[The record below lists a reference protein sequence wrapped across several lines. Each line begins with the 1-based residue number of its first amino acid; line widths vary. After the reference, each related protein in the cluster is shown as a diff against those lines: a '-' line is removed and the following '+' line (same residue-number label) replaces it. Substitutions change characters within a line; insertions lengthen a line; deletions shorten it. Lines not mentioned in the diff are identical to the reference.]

1 MAHDLRSGSR
11 FIRIFQVSA
20 LLIAVAGV
28 ILSLKAL
35 ATTPPES
42 IDRYLHLI
50 VGAFIVDALLI
61 VVVFVM
67 QAARGLVKRINLL
80 GTAFNRGAEGDL
92 TVRVDLGDKDEL
104 STLGQNFNGML
115 EKLAGMVT
123 GITAAINELRRIASR
138 NDEASGRVLS
148 AAKIQAEGLAETSSA
163 IEAINRTA
171 AEVATGVETL
181 ARSSSENRAAINEMS
196 GSIVEVRRN
205 VEAQAGAIE
214 DVSSSIIEIVAV
226 VEETNR
232 NVAGLKESAVATS
245 SSVAEM
251 EISIQHVEKS
261 TRETV
266 AAAVEVQ
273 EDARHGQEA
282 VEATI
287 RGIGEIR
294 TSSGNTFTSITR
306 LSERVAAIGKI
317 VSVIDELTEQTNL
330 LALNSAIIAAQAGEH
345 GKGFAIVSGEIK
357 ELANRTKRST
367 REIEG
372 LIQGIREETDQ
383 AVAAIRTTEDRVADG
398 EQLSRRS
405 GESLNRIV
413 TGVQVVTDQI
423 NEIARATAVQSSGS
437 RNIHGA
443 MGNVSDR
450 VGQISLS
457 CQEQAAT
464 SRAIMSAAELM
475 KELTSRVFTS
485 AARQE
490 RVGEG
495 IAESTAQMSDVVE
508 MIRKASVDQ
517 ADCCRRI
524 TVSVRRVSGSADSSL
539 DSARSMEAAVESL
552 ATQIELLQQEIAKL
566 KTA

>member
-1 MAHDLRSGSR
+1 MSNDLRSGSR
-11 FIRIFQVSA
+11 IIRIFQVSA

-28 ILSLKAL
+28 ILSMTVL
-35 ATTPPES
+35 ATPTLES
-42 IDRYLHLI
+42 IDSYLPWILS
-50 VGAFIVDALLI
+50 AFIVDSLLI
-61 VVVFVM
+61 AVVFLM
-67 QAARGLVKRINLL
+67 QAARGLVKRINHL
-80 GTAFNRGAEGDL
+80 GMAFNRGAEGDL

-104 STLGQNFNGML
+104 SMLGQNFNGML

-123 GITAAINELRRIASR
+123 GITSAIHELRRIASR
-138 NDEASGRVLS
+138 NDEASGRVLA
-148 AAKIQAEGLAETSSA
+148 AAKIQTEGLAETSTA
-163 IEAINRTA
+163 IEAINRSA
-171 AEVATGVETL
+171 AEVGRGVETL
-181 ARSSSENRAAINEMS
+181 ARSSSGNRAAIDEMT

-205 VEAQAGAIE
+205 VEAQAGAID

-251 EISIQHVEKS
+251 DVSLQHVEKS
-261 TRETV
+261 TRGTV

-367 REIEG
+367 TEIEG
-372 LIQGIREETDQ
+372 LIQGMREETAQ
-383 AVAAIRTTEDRVADG
+383 AVAAIRITEDRVADG

-405 GESLNRIV
+405 GDALNRIV
-413 TGVQVVTDQI
+413 TGVQLVTDQI

-437 RNIHGA
+437 RKIHGA

-450 VGQISLS
+450 VGQIALS

-464 SRAIMSAAELM
+464 SRSIMSAAELM
-475 KELTSRVFTS
+475 KELTSRVLASTS
-485 AARQE
+485 RQE
-490 RVGEG
+490 NVGEG

-508 MIRKASVDQ
+508 MIRKASLDQ

-524 TVSVRRVSGSADSSL
+524 TDSVRRVSGSAESSL
-539 DSARSMEAAVESL
+539 DSAQSMEDAVESL
-552 ATQIELLQQEIAKL
+552 TTQIELLQQEIAKL

>member
-11 FIRIFQVSA
+11 IIRLFQILA
-20 LLIAVAGV
+20 LLSAVAGV
-28 ILSLKAL
+28 ILSLMVL
-35 ATTPPES
+35 ATPTPES
-42 IDRYLHLI
+42 IHRCLPWIL
-50 VGAFIVDALLI
+50 GAFIVDALLI
-61 VVVFVM
+61 AIVLATM
-67 QAARGLVKRINLL
+67 AARGLVKRIKVLA
-80 GTAFNRGAEGDL
+80 GAFNRGAEGDL
-92 TVRVDLGDKDEL
+92 TVRVDMGAEDEL
-104 STLGQNFNGML
+104 SGLGQNFNGML

-123 GITAAINELRRIASR
+123 GVTAAIHELRRIASR
-138 NDEASGRVLS
+138 NDEASGRVME
-148 AAKIQAEGLAETSSA
+148 AAKIQADGLAETSSS
-163 IEAINRTA
+163 IDEINRSA
-171 AEVATGVETL
+171 AEVGTGVETL
-181 ARSSSENRAAINEMS
+181 ARASSENRAAIGEMT
-196 GSIVEVRRN
+196 GSIIEVRRN

-214 DVSSSIIEIVAV
+214 DVSSSITEIVAV

-251 EISIQHVEKS
+251 DVSIQHVEKS

-266 AAAVEVQ
+266 AAAVEVR

-294 TSSGNTFTSITR
+294 TSSGNTFTSISR

-345 GKGFAIVSGEIK
+345 GKGFAIVSEEIK

-367 REIEG
+367 REIDG

-383 AVAAIRTTEDRVADG
+383 AVAAIRATEDRVADG

-405 GESLNRIV
+405 GEALNRIV

-423 NEIARATAVQSSGS
+423 NEIAQATAVQSTGS

-450 VGQISLS
+450 VGQIVLS
-457 CQEQAAT
+457 CQEQATT
-464 SRAIMSAAELM
+464 SRAIMSAVVLM
-475 KELTSRVFTS
+475 KDLTSRVLASTS
-485 AARQE
+485 RQE
-490 RVGEG
+490 NVGTG
-495 IAESTAQMSDVVE
+495 IAESTAEMSDVVE
-508 MIRKASVDQ
+508 RIRKTSLDQ
-517 ADCCRRI
+517 ADSCRRM
-524 TVSVRRVSGSADSSL
+524 TDSVRRVSGSADSSL

-552 ATQIELLQQEIAKL
+552 TTQIALLQQEIGKL

>member
-11 FIRIFQVSA
+11 IIRLFQILA

-28 ILSLKAL
+28 ILSLMVL
-35 ATTPPES
+35 ATPTPES
-42 IDRYLHLI
+42 IHRCLPWILS
-50 VGAFIVDALLI
+50 AFIVDALLI
-61 VVVFVM
+61 AIVM
-67 QAARGLVKRINLL
+67 ATMAARGLVKRIKVLA
-80 GTAFNRGAEGDL
+80 GAFNRGAEGDL
-92 TVRVDLGDKDEL
+92 TVRVDMGAEDEL
-104 STLGQNFNGML
+104 SGLGQNFNGML

-123 GITAAINELRRIASR
+123 GVTAAIHELRRIASR
-138 NDEASGRVLS
+138 NDEASGRVME
-148 AAKIQAEGLAETSSA
+148 AAKIQADGLAETSSS
-163 IEAINRTA
+163 IDEINRSA
-171 AEVATGVETL
+171 AEVGTGVETL
-181 ARSSSENRAAINEMS
+181 ARASSENRAAIGEMT
-196 GSIVEVRRN
+196 GSIIEVRRN
-205 VEAQAGAIE
+205 VEAQSGVIE

-251 EISIQHVEKS
+251 DVSIQHVEKN

-266 AAAVEVQ
+266 AAAVEVR

-287 RGIGEIR
+287 HGIGEIR
-294 TSSGNTFTSITR
+294 TSSGTTFGSISR
-306 LSERVAAIGKI
+306 LSDRVAAIGKI

-345 GKGFAIVSGEIK
+345 GKGFAIVSEEIK

-367 REIEG
+367 REIDG

-405 GESLNRIV
+405 GEALNRIV

-423 NEIARATAVQSSGS
+423 NEIARATAVQSTGS

-450 VGQISLS
+450 VGQIVLS

-464 SRAIMSAAELM
+464 SRAIMSAVVLM
-475 KELTSRVFTS
+475 KDLTSRVLASTS
-485 AARQE
+485 RQE
-490 RVGEG
+490 NVGTG
-495 IAESTAQMSDVVE
+495 IAESTAEMSDVVE
-508 MIRKASVDQ
+508 RIRKTSLDQ
-517 ADCCRRI
+517 ADSCRRM
-524 TVSVRRVSGSADSSL
+524 TDSVRRVSGSSDSSL
-539 DSARSMEAAVESL
+539 DAARSMEAAVESL
-552 ATQIELLQQEIAKL
+552 TTQIELLQQEIAKL

>member
-1 MAHDLRSGSR
+1 
-11 FIRIFQVSA
+11 
-20 LLIAVAGV
+20 
-28 ILSLKAL
+28 
-35 ATTPPES
+35 
-42 IDRYLHLI
+42 
-50 VGAFIVDALLI
+50 
-61 VVVFVM
+61 
-67 QAARGLVKRINLL
+67 
-80 GTAFNRGAEGDL
+80 
-92 TVRVDLGDKDEL
+92 
-104 STLGQNFNGML
+104 
-115 EKLAGMVT
+115 
-123 GITAAINELRRIASR
+123 
-138 NDEASGRVLS
+138 
-148 AAKIQAEGLAETSSA
+148 
-163 IEAINRTA
+163 
-171 AEVATGVETL
+171 
-181 ARSSSENRAAINEMS
+181 
-196 GSIVEVRRN
+196 
-205 VEAQAGAIE
+205 
-214 DVSSSIIEIVAV
+214 VAV